1 MELISLLTIIVG
13 KGLLLQLLSALQ
25 IQPAA
30 QLLPSRVGDGTLL
43 NDLYILQSRI
53 SLNQYNIAS
62 AIPLVKQIVDN
73 KGDGPVCNDVKIW
86 HAVFDLVTQ
95 KNELLARTKTPP
107 PPAVL
112 DKAVLNTPLFS
123 VARLLQLFKDHR
135 QGRLQGRRETWIEI
149 LLQPGDYEE
158 VGRQLKNN
166 QDLLCYVLDRI
177 QYVKGLAL
185 NAK

>member
-1 MELISLLTIIVG
+1 MDTTSESIIF
-13 KGLLLQLLSALQ
+13 
-25 IQPAA
+25 
-30 QLLPSRVGDGTLL
+30 
-43 NDLYILQSRI
+43 
-53 SLNQYNIAS
+53 
-62 AIPLVKQIVDN
+62 KQDPI
-73 KGDGPVCNDVKIW
+73 KEG
-86 HAVFDLVTQ
+86 
-95 KNELLARTKTPP
+95 LARTKTPP

-158 VGRQLKNN
+158 VGRQLKRN